1 MSKFEVYP
9 AVDLRGGQVV
19 RLSQGDP
26 DRQTWYSSDPA
37 QTALR
42 WVRAGSRW
50 LHVINLDGAFGEKS
64 DANFNALQKILDAVS
79 EEGIAV
85 QFGGGIRELSDVER
99 LLEMGVSRVIL
110 GTAAVRDLDFA
121 PSAVERFGA
130 DAAAVGV
137 DLRQGV
143 LQVEGWQK
151 SSSLSPLEF
160 GRMLRERGLERAVV
174 TDVSRDGMGKG
185 LNLNS
190 SLDYQRDTGLQVI
203 AAGGVSNLE
212 DVLSARDRGLE
223 GVVIG
228 KALYEGNLQL
238 SQVFEILRGGV

>member
-37 QTALR
+37 ETALS
-42 WVRAGSRW
+42 WVRAGSDW
-50 LHVINLDGAFGEKS
+50 LHVINLDGAFGDKS
-64 DANFNALQKILDAVS
+64 EANYQALQLILNAVKR
-79 EEGIAV
+79 EGISV
-85 QFGGGIRELSDVER
+85 QFGGGIRELGDAGR

-121 PSAVERFGA
+121 PSAVEKYGA
-130 DAAAVGV
+130 GAVAVGV

-143 LQVEGWQK
+143 LQVEGWLE
-151 SSSLSPLEF
+151 SSPLSPLEF
-160 GRMLRERGLERAVV
+160 GKMLRQQGLERVVV

-185 LNLNS
+185 LNLKS
-190 SLDYQRDTGLQVI
+190 ALDFQLETGLQVI
-203 AAGGVSNLE
+203 AAGGVSNLD
-212 DVLSARDRGLE
+212 DVLAARESGLE

-238 SQVFEILRGGV
+238 SRVFEILEGGV